1 MMSAVVL
8 THTSEYMLERV
19 LDALT
24 WCTEIVILDSG
35 STDKTLEI
43 AERFDAKIYQ
53 KQLDQGFGVQKH
65 FAVSKAT
72 YDWVFIVD
80 SDEVV
85 SPELRDEILA
95 MMREDEFRADSRF
108 SGYKIHRPLFF
119 LKKRLGYAGTQ
130 RDWVLRLFDRRRGN
144 VNLSQV
150 HEEVILTSGEC
161 SAIYGALD
169 HYSYQTLED
178 YFLKFNRYTT
188 LAAEE
193 LMARR
198 THVTRFKMWTAFHA
212 TFIKLYIIK
221 LGVLDGFYGF
231 LWCLLSS
238 VSPVVKYQKYFQR
251 KTAKPRMVSISS
263 S

>member
-1 MMSAVVL
+1 MISAVVL
-8 THTSEYMLERV
+8 THNSEYMLERV
-19 LDALT
+19 LDSLT

-35 STDKTLEI
+35 STDCTLSI
-43 AERFDAKIYQ
+43 ADRFNAKIHQ
-53 KQLDQGFGVQKH
+53 KILDQGFGEQKR

-85 SPELRDEILA
+85 SPELREEIQA
-95 MMREDEFRADSRF
+95 MMRKGALGADSKY

-119 LKKRLGYAGTQ
+119 LKKRLNYAGTQ

-144 VNLSQV
+144 VNLSKV
-150 HEEVILTSGEC
+150 HEEVVLTSGEC
-161 SAIYGALD
+161 SKIHGPLD

-178 YFLKFNRYTT
+178 YFRKFNRYTT
-188 LAAEE
+188 LSAEE
-193 LMARR
+193 LIIRGTR
-198 THVTRFKMWTAFHA
+198 VSRFKMWAAFPA
-212 TFIKLYIIK
+212 TFIKLFVLK

-231 LWCLLSS
+231 LWCLLSA

-251 KTAKPRMVSISS
+251 ITSNQLPPRG
-263 S
+263 

>member
-1 MMSAVVL
+1 MVAWKHMISAVVL
-8 THTSEYMLERV
+8 THNSEYMLERV

-24 WCTEIVILDSG
+24 WCTEILILDSG

-43 AERFDAKIYQ
+43 ADRFDAKIYQ
-53 KQLDQGFGVQKH
+53 KPLDQGFGEQKH
-65 FAVSKAT
+65 FAVEKAI

-95 MMREDEFRADSRF
+95 MMREGELTSDSKY

-144 VNLSQV
+144 VNYSKV
-150 HEEVILTSGEC
+150 HEEVILTSGE
-161 SAIYGALD
+161 SSSIYGALD

-178 YFLKFNRYTT
+178 YFIKFNRYTS

-193 LMARR
+193 LIARGTNVSR
-198 THVTRFKMWTAFHA
+198 IKMWTAFHA

-221 LGVLDGFYGF
+221 LGFLDGFYGF

-238 VSPVVKYQKYFQR
+238 TSPVVKYQKYFQR
-251 KTAKPRMVSISS
+251 KTFKKI
-263 S
+263 

>member
-1 MMSAVVL
+1 MISAVVL
-8 THTSEYMLERV
+8 THNSEYMLERV
-19 LDALT
+19 LDSLT

-35 STDKTLEI
+35 STDTTLEI
-43 AERFDAKIYQ
+43 ADRFDAKIYQ
-53 KQLDQGFGVQKH
+53 KKMDRGFGEQKQ

-85 SPELRDEILA
+85 SPELRDEIVA
-95 MMREDEFRADSRF
+95 MMREGELTHDSKY

-130 RDWVLRLFDRRRGN
+130 HDWPLRLFDRRRGN
-144 VNLSQV
+144 LNLSKV
-150 HEEVILTSGEC
+150 HEQVVMTSGEV
-161 SAIYGALD
+161 SSIYGPLD

-178 YFLKFNRYTT
+178 YFRKFNRYTT

-193 LMARR
+193 LLARKKPIS
-198 THVTRFKMWTAFHA
+198 RFKMWIAFPH
-212 TFIKLYIIK
+212 TFIKLFYIK

-238 VSPVVKYQKYFQR
+238 LSPVVKYQKYFQ
-251 KTAKPRMVSISS
+251 KKS
-263 S
+263 

>member
-1 MMSAVVL
+1 MISAVVL
-8 THTSEYMLERV
+8 THNSEYMLERV

-35 STDKTLEI
+35 STDGTLEI
-43 AERFDAKIYQ
+43 ADRFDAKIYQ
-53 KQLDQGFGVQKH
+53 KPLDKGFGEQKA

-85 SPELRDEILA
+85 SPILRDKILS
-95 MMREDEFRADSRF
+95 MMRKNVFTADSKF
-108 SGYKIHRPLFF
+108 SGYRVHRPLFF

-130 RDWVLRLFDRRRGN
+130 HDWVLRLFDRRRGN
-144 VNLSQV
+144 VNASKV
-150 HEEVILTSGEC
+150 HEVVLLTSGEV
-161 SAIYGALD
+161 STIQGALD

-178 YFLKFNRYTT
+178 YFRKFNRYTT

-193 LMARR
+193 LLARNKKIS
-198 THVTRFKMWTAFHA
+198 RFKMWIAFPH
-212 TFIKLYIIK
+212 TFIKLFYIK

-238 VSPVVKYQKYFQR
+238 MSPVVKYQKYFQR
-251 KTAKPRMVSISS
+251 KS
-263 S
+263 